1 MWRAFSSAM
10 LRVGNRA
17 GTSSIEFA
25 LVALIFLFL
34 LVAISDIARYLFMV
48 QSMQLLA
55 TQTARAT
62 IVPFGTP
69 NYLGL
74 APGCVSV
81 GSAGL
86 PFGLPAFLDPATTQ
100 LCMAPTDDP
109 RSNANV
115 VTITVEAALYC
126 IHAWPERT
134 DHGRQRIGHSCRTAT
149 ISKILRAW
157 VGNCSTL

>member
-1 MWRAFSSAM
+1 MWHAFSNAM

-115 VTITVEAALYC
+115 VTITVEAPFTAFTPGLSAL
-126 IHAWPERT
+126 T
-134 DHGRQRIGHSCRTAT
+134 TG
-149 ISKILRAW
+149 
-157 VGNCSTL
+157 GNALVTVVAQLQYPKY